1 MNEILKEYLKFPKIL
16 IVIGMFLLLLSFILS
31 IVSIVRNKKN
41 KKNMEIGNELDINK
55 DNNSIEDIMDSE
67 LSIDDSLEK
76 IKKFT
81 FDKKQDESLEKDEI
95 KEVDEVTL
103 KEDVK
108 ENSADEDL
116 EML

>member
-16 IVIGMFLLLLSFILS
+16 IVIGMLLLLLSFILS
-31 IVSIVRNKKN
+31 IISIVRNKKN
-41 KKNMEIGNELDINK
+41 KKNMEIGSELDVNK

-81 FDKKQDESLEKDEI
+81 FDKKQDESLEKEEI
-95 KEVDEVTL
+95 KEVEEVTL

-108 ENSADEDL
+108 ENLDDEDL